1 MRKLIPLIFALVGA
15 VLGIGAAA
23 VLAPPKPAD
32 CAAEDAECQTA
43 EAKPDK
49 AKPGTEP
56 EYVKLNNQ
64 FVVPVIAE
72 DLVESLI
79 VLSLSLEVDEGH
91 SEAIYARE
99 PKLRDT
105 FLQTLFDFA
114 HIGGFNGAFANSAN
128 LDRLKRDLT
137 AQAVQIVGPAVHAV
151 LIVDIVRQD
160 I

>member
-15 VLGIGAAA
+15 AIGIGAAA
-23 VLAPPKPAD
+23 ILSPPKAKD
-32 CAAEDAECQTA
+32 CATETSDCPAV
-43 EAKPDK
+43 EAKPEK
-49 AKPGTEP
+49 AKSDAEP

-64 FVVPVIAE
+64 FVVPVIVD

-91 SEAIYARE
+91 SEEIYARE

-128 LDRLKRDLT
+128 LERLKRDLT
-137 AQAVQIVGPAVHAV
+137 AQAVGIAGPSVHSV
-151 LIVDIVRQD
+151 LIIDIVRQD